1 MKCSPR
7 LSNAQPRLIP
17 LFSVALAILLTLGSP
32 SYATPS
38 QGAEQGRGTIAGE
51 VTDQTGQRIP
61 GAVVLL
67 QPVSG
72 ERRETTSDAR
82 GEFAFDDVASGPY
95 RVTASITGFTTGTA
109 EVAVE
114 AGVGRRI
121 TLALGLDGITAQ
133 VTVTAPSPQGY
144 DAPRAAAATRLN
156 VPIIDTPVSVQV
168 VPRRVIEDQAAL
180 GLEDVYT
187 NVSGVAESGNTLNAQ
202 TEIRPMIRGFETA
215 VPLRNGLRATTV
227 GAVDLVNIDSVEV
240 LKGPASILYGA
251 LEPGGVLNYVTK
263 KPLMA
268 PRYDVAQQFGT
279 NNHLRTTID
288 ATGPLNA
295 GRTLAY
301 RAIGAFEDA
310 DSFRDSLHLRRVAFV
325 PSITFRPSERTE
337 LFSDFSYSKETLPYD
352 SGVPFGADGQPLVAP
367 SKFFGDPALDGRR
380 LTDAFSTVGVYRRLT
395 SDLLL
400 RSQFQFHRVHAL
412 NESIRHRGIGG
423 TPGAEQVLRRYQNE
437 DRTDDDYQFVTDV
450 ISTIDIGGTKHDALV
465 GFDLAYQDS
474 DFQRFRTN
482 IPNIP
487 VTGDSLGYVP
497 PAVQPQEVILGSNRW
512 AAVYAQDQIAAL
524 ADDRLKVLVGARYDT
539 SLGESNRDGVEQPS
553 VESDK
558 LTGRIGA
565 GYKLTGALLAYASV
579 AQSFTPQTPGTVD
592 VNGALLDPQTGLQD
606 EAGVKV
612 ELADG
617 RLLSTMSVYQIRKE
631 NVPLSD
637 LPLFNQTGQIAY
649 FPGVTQRSRG
659 LELDAA
665 GRVSTRVSLFA
676 NYSFNNAQTVQN
688 VNLPSQVGQPLGNTP
703 RHLSRLWLAYDAA
716 PGRGFGGGGGV
727 RTQSSQTMQFDTLKL
742 DGFTVADL
750 GLWYRVPVADSR
762 MLRFQVNVDNLFDQ
776 EYYVRS
782 SDRSIVHPGAPLEAR
797 LTIGVEF

>member
-7 LSNAQPRLIP
+7 CSNASPRLIP
-17 LFSVALAILLTLGSP
+17 LFSVALAILLTLGRS

-67 QPVSG
+67 QTVSG

-82 GEFAFDDVASGPY
+82 GEFAFDDLASGPY
-95 RVTASITGFTTGTA
+95 RVTASITGFTTGTT

-133 VTVTAPSPQGY
+133 VTVMAPSPQGY

-202 TEIRPMIRGFETA
+202 TEIRPMIRGFDTA

-251 LEPGGVLNYVTK
+251 IEPGGVLNYVTK

-352 SGVPFGADGQPLVAP
+352 SGVPFGADGKPLVEP

-380 LTDAFSTVGVYRRLT
+380 LTDASRP
-395 SDLLL
+395 SA
-400 RSQFQFHRVHAL
+400 S
-412 NESIRHRGIGG
+412 IGG
-423 TPGAEQVLRRYQNE
+423 SR
-437 DRTDDDYQFVTDV
+437 V
-450 ISTIDIGGTKHDALV
+450 ISC
-465 GFDLAYQDS
+465 F
-474 DFQRFRTN
+474 
-482 IPNIP
+482 
-487 VTGDSLGYVP
+487 
-497 PAVQPQEVILGSNRW
+497 AV
-512 AAVYAQDQIAAL
+512 
-524 ADDRLKVLVGARYDT
+524 
-539 SLGESNRDGVEQPS
+539 
-553 VESDK
+553 
-558 LTGRIGA
+558 
-565 GYKLTGALLAYASV
+565 
-579 AQSFTPQTPGTVD
+579 
-592 VNGALLDPQTGLQD
+592 
-606 EAGVKV
+606 
-612 ELADG
+612 
-617 RLLSTMSVYQIRKE
+617 
-631 NVPLSD
+631 
-637 LPLFNQTGQIAY
+637 
-649 FPGVTQRSRG
+649 
-659 LELDAA
+659 
-665 GRVSTRVSLFA
+665 
-676 NYSFNNAQTVQN
+676 
-688 VNLPSQVGQPLGNTP
+688 
-703 RHLSRLWLAYDAA
+703 
-716 PGRGFGGGGGV
+716 
-727 RTQSSQTMQFDTLKL
+727 SS
-742 DGFTVADL
+742 
-750 GLWYRVPVADSR
+750 S
-762 MLRFQVNVDNLFDQ
+762 
-776 EYYVRS
+776 
-782 SDRSIVHPGAPLEAR
+782 SIVCTP
-797 LTIGVEF
+797 